1 MLLQI
6 YIDLFS
12 YFNLLSNYYG
22 YYCIDT
28 YVIPNG
34 NTPDYIDGNI
44 NYEFGLNKGD
54 FEKIGT
60 NKDYFKYREYKDRFG
75 FGHNET
81 LVLLSGSS
89 KNEHESRGLWQNF
102 RDGNFKILDYSES
115 IENAEKIAVHHA
127 WFVRSFEN
135 DYNPTHIHTNG
146 SSSCVLYLKIPPGIS
161 DKNSKNTHEKYAT
174 EGYIDFVYGSSSTV
188 NPGNMC
194 IQPKVGD
201 LYIFPAS
208 LFHTVYPFYGEGER
222 RSFSANISLQK
233 GD

>member
-1 MLLQI
+1 MTKKEIQVDILRPFGPRILKATVPEIMVDALNAQCDELLQNDEERKQKDASG
-6 YIDLFS
+6 DLVGHAFEELTCDLAKS
-12 YFNLLSNYYG
+12 EGFCNFLYSSTKALYTNFLVERG
-22 YYCIDT
+22 
-28 YVIPNG
+28 
-34 NTPDYIDGNI
+34 
-44 NYEFGLNKGD
+44 EQ
-54 FEKIGT
+54 EKI
-60 NKDYFKYREYKDRFG
+60 
-75 FGHNET
+75 
-81 LVLLSGSS
+81 
-89 KNEHESRGLWQNF
+89 EH
-102 RDGNFKILDYSES
+102 
-115 IENAEKIAVHHA
+115 AEKIAVHHA

-146 SSSCVLYLKIPPGIS
+146 SFSCVLYLKIPPGIS

-222 RSFSANISLQK
+222 RSFSANMSLQK